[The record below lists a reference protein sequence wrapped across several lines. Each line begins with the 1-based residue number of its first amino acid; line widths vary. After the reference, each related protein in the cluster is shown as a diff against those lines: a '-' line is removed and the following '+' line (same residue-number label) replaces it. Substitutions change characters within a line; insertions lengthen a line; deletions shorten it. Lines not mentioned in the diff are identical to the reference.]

1 MFERL
6 DAIEKKYNE
15 LNQELLKPETLS
27 DINKTRDLSK
37 EISSLEETVSC
48 YQEYKKVVTDMEEAK
63 ELASR
68 LTLFNVSLFSFAL
81 RIPYLQHQ
89 VKARCRTVHLSI
101 MFTIAVSRSCSYSYG
116 CM

>member
-63 ELASR
+63 EFIKILKNN
-68 LTLFNVSLFSFAL
+68 L
-81 RIPYLQHQ
+81 
-89 VKARCRTVHLSI
+89 
-101 MFTIAVSRSCSYSYG
+101 
-116 CM
+116 